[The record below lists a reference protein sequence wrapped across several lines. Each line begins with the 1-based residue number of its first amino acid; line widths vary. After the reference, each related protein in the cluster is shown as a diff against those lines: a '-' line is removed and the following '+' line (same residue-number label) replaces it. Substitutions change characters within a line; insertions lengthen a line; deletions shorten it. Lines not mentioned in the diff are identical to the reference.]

1 MNTMQKGFTLIELMI
16 VVAIV
21 GILAAV
27 AIPAYQD
34 YTIRAQ
40 VSEGLSLASA
50 AKAAVVESYGSNGAW
65 PSDNTAAGVG
75 TATNIV
81 GKYVTGVA
89 VAGNLVTVTFGGSS
103 NSAISAKTLFFTAG
117 LSANGD
123 IAWQCGSK
131 SMATGITATGTG
143 VTAFAAAGGGGT
155 LDQKYRPA
163 ECRG

>member
-34 YTIRAQ
+34 YTVRAQ

-65 PSDNTAAGVG
+65 RPR
-75 TATNIV
+75 
-81 GKYVTGVA
+81 
-89 VAGNLVTVTFGGSS
+89 
-103 NSAISAKTLFFTAG
+103 LF
-117 LSANGD
+117 
-123 IAWQCGSK
+123 
-131 SMATGITATGTG
+131 
-143 VTAFAAAGGGGT
+143 
-155 LDQKYRPA
+155 
-163 ECRG
+163 